1 MTKEKQT
8 YQTPASI
15 WKLSYIDHEIPFA
28 KYFLLRK
35 KQYILQLIFNGSF
48 GFHYKISFEFCQS
61 LRKILH

>member
-1 MTKEKQT
+1 METL
-8 YQTPASI
+8 I
-15 WKLSYIDHEIPFA
+15 IDYEIPVA

-61 LRKILH
+61 LHKILH